1 MNGRLHKHR
10 ENDHRSISRRAT
22 ANGERRT
29 EVVTTVMS
37 GIEIEERMV
46 IGIIESGLGG
56 VKRVHGV
63 AASEPCAVVEVCLEI

>member
-29 EVVTTVMS
+29 EVVMTVMS
-37 GIEIEERMV
+37 
-46 IGIIESGLGG
+46 GIIESGLGG

-63 AASEPCAVVEVCLEI
+63 ATSEPCAVVEVCLEI